1 MNKNIQDAPASTT
14 AARGGPQSVGR
25 IFAILDVL
33 SASPKGESLSELA
46 VRTNA
51 PKSSLV
57 GLLTGL
63 TDEKCLVRDEAGRY
77 SLGPRFISLAMRAV
91 SGRELTKLMRP
102 AMEKLVELTG
112 ETAVLGALTEDTK
125 LAIYLDRVESNNP
138 IRYAVAVG
146 ERRELHCT
154 AIGKVLLAHF
164 PSDQIEQHFKS
175 LKPEIFTDKTVT
187 NSDQMRQAISRILEE
202 GLAITSDER
211 ILGASGVAAPIYGS
225 DGEVI
230 AAIAVA
236 GPTDRFLANVS
247 LHKKFVREA
256 AAECT
261 RLAGGRDN

>member
-1 MNKNIQDAPASTT
+1 MNKKPLEAASASTG
-14 AARGGPQSVGR
+14 RGAPQSVGR

-33 SASPKGESLSELA
+33 STNTKGASLSELA
-46 VRTNA
+46 VHLDA
-51 PKSSLV
+51 PKTSLV

-63 TDEKCLVRDEAGRY
+63 TDEKCLVRDDGGRY

-91 SGRELTKLMRP
+91 SGRELTKIMRP
-102 AMEKLVELTG
+102 AMEKLMEKTG
-112 ETAVLGALTEDTK
+112 ETAVLGALTEDAK

-164 PSDQIEQHFKS
+164 PSDQIEQQLKL
-175 LKPEIFTDKTVT
+175 LKPEVFTEKTVT
-187 NSDQMRQAISRILEE
+187 NVSEMRQDLSRILEE
-202 GLAITSDER
+202 GIALTSDER
-211 ILGASGVAAPIYGS
+211 VVGASGVAAPIYGS
-225 DGEVI
+225 GGEVI

-236 GPTDRFLANVS
+236 GPTDRFLKNVT
-247 LHKKFVREA
+247 LHKECVREA

-261 RLAGGRDN
+261 RLAGGGAA